1 MPPGPGLRWGGG
13 GVKEELVVLQ
23 RVDGTGDVAHEGLG
37 LSGRHGPGEAA
48 ALQEEG
54 RKGGG
59 GGRTAVLRASRVER
73 TAADRRRLNLIPHPL
88 HWMNKF

>member
-1 MPPGPGLRWGGG
+1 MPPGPGLWWGGG
-13 GVKEELVVLQ
+13 GVQEELVVLQ

-54 RKGGG
+54 RKEGRGRREDGRAESESGGENCS
-59 GGRTAVLRASRVER
+59 RATPPQPDPSSFALDE
-73 TAADRRRLNLIPHPL
+73 
-88 HWMNKF
+88 

>member
-1 MPPGPGLRWGGG
+1 MPPGPGLWWGGG
-13 GVKEELVVLQ
+13 GVQEELVVLQ

-54 RKGGG
+54 RKGEE
-59 GGRTAVLRASRVER
+59 GGRPCCERVGWRELQQSNASTPQPDPSSFALDE
-73 TAADRRRLNLIPHPL
+73 
-88 HWMNKF
+88 